1 MPGDYPRG
9 PWEQVAIFAVGWLL
23 TALAVLLGFIAMIP
37 MIGDPVEGKPS
48 PFADPNVRVFFG
60 CVWIFGSLAGSVGY
74 RLRHDDDPDLRSLS
88 AVSRRQG
95 GFAFLGSMGLL
106 WLAGRT
112 WTLSDWAL
120 PPAIGAGI
128 LGGLYWAG
136 IFNSL
141 RR

>member
-9 PWEQVAIFAVGWLL
+9 PWEQAAIFAVGWLL
-23 TALAVLLGFIAMIP
+23 TALAVLLGSIGILPIM
-37 MIGDPVEGKPS
+37 GDPPEGAKS
-48 PFADPNVRVFFG
+48 PFDDPGVRVFYG

-74 RLRHDDDPDLRSLS
+74 RLRHDDDPGLRALS
-88 AVSRRQG
+88 AASRWRG
-95 GFAFLGSMGLL
+95 GLAFLSSMAFL
-106 WLAGRT
+106 WLTART
-112 WTLSDWAL
+112 WMLSDWAL

-136 IFNSL
+136 IFNPL